1 MSETLIKAENI
12 SKSFGNLKVLCDIS
26 FTLEKGKVL
35 SILGP
40 SGSGKSTLLRIVTQ
54 LETAD
59 RGSLSFSG
67 ETLFSD
73 NGEKAVY
80 ASAQNARKI
89 GLKTGLV
96 FQN

>member
-1 MSETLIKAENI
+1 MSETLIRAENI
-12 SKSFGNLKVLCDIS
+12 SKSFGELKVLCDIS
-26 FTLEKGKVL
+26 FTLERGRVL

-59 RGSLSFSG
+59 RGTLSFSG
-67 ETLFSD
+67 ETLFRD

-80 ASAQNARKI
+80 ASGQTDRKS
-89 GLKTGLV
+89 V
-96 FQN
+96 V